1 MRFNFSFI
9 LEFPGYIAG
18 FPQIMISSRPFIWKD
33 GAIAGQVGKCVCA
46 RQAGHCA
53 LGRVSQWVEV
63 SHPAGPPHCRK
74 VSCSKY
80 VPAGGRWESPKPRC
94 RSRGSSCVD
103 ARPGRRRWSACA
115 WAPCRRRHTSRGS
128 WLSATAALL
137 RPTGPLLLPSVCC
150 GPGYSA
156 QSQVLPAGSADRR
169 TLAGGNR
176 RGRWIA
182 QQQMLIALHCGI
194 PPPPAVLPPPL
205 AVLPPPLAV
214 LRPQRSLVPRRAA
227 LLGCLRAT
235 WGGIWQSARDPE
247 PWDWEGGILR
257 GSREEQGGAGSLS
270 GRPSFL
276 TPVVLF

>member
-1 MRFNFSFI
+1 
-9 LEFPGYIAG
+9 
-18 FPQIMISSRPFIWKD
+18 MISSCAFIWKG
-33 GAIAGQVGKCVCA
+33 GATAGQAGKCVCV
-46 RQAGHCA
+46 RRAGHCA

-63 SHPAGPPHCRK
+63 SHPAGPPHCHK

-80 VPAGGRWESPKPRC
+80 VPAGGRLESPKPLC
-94 RSRGSSCVD
+94 RSRGNSCAD

-156 QSQVLPAGSADRR
+156 QSQVIPAGSGDRR
-169 TLAGGNR
+169 MLSRGNR

-182 QQQMLIALHCGI
+182 WQQMLIALHCGI
-194 PPPPAVLPPPL
+194 PPPL

-214 LRPQRSLVPRRAA
+214 LWPQRALVPRRAS
-227 LLGCLRAT
+227 LLGCLGAT
-235 WGGIWQSARDPE
+235 WGGIRQSARDPE
-247 PWDWEGGILR
+247 PWDGEGAMLR
-257 GSREEQGGAGSLS
+257 GSREERGGAGSLS

-276 TPVVLF
+276 TPVVLFQLLTFKF